1 MKLKGVYRTVIILAI
16 LAVNIG
22 CDQVSKSIVRKKM
35 SYDEEISLV
44 KDHFTLIKIEN
55 TGAFLSLGNDLAN
68 PYRFILLTL
77 LPVLC
82 LLAAVVYIIIKT
94 NFSRMVL
101 IGIICVA
108 GGGIGN
114 IYDRIAHGSVT
125 DFMHLRFGA
134 LQTGIFNVADV
145 SIMIGVG
152 LILLDTWVKK
162 KEDTNK
168 PAEVL

>member
-1 MKLKGVYRTVIILAI
+1 
-16 LAVNIG
+16 
-22 CDQVSKSIVRKKM
+22 
-35 SYDEEISLV
+35 
-44 KDHFTLIKIEN
+44 
-55 TGAFLSLGNDLAN
+55 
-68 PYRFILLTL
+68 
-77 LPVLC
+77 
-82 LLAAVVYIIIKT
+82 VV
-94 NFSRMVL
+94 
-101 IGIICVA
+101 